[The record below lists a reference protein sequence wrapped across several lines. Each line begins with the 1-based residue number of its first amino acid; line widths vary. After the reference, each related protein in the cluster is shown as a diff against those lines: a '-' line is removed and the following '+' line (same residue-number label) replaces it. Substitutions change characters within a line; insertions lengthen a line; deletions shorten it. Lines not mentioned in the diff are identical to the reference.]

1 METLYELAARA
12 LVHSINFKN
21 EWDKLCN
28 NIKLEMLPFLV
39 EKVQD
44 KISLIFELERKIKLL
59 ETENQ
64 LLRQEQT
71 ALRRNA
77 NTSPITFTPPLLARR
92 PAYIPE
98 WESDSLGELSP
109 SSISRRSMPDL
120 HLDIPYSS
128 SEEYDNL

>member
-1 METLYELAARA
+1 METLYELATRA

-21 EWDKLCN
+21 EWNKLSN

-64 LLRQEQT
+64 LLRQQSS
-71 ALRRNA
+71 LRRNTNISP
-77 NTSPITFTPPLLARR
+77 NTFNPSLLARR
-92 PAYIPE
+92 PTYIPE
-98 WESDSLGELSP
+98 WDSDSLRDLSP
-109 SSISRRSMPDL
+109 RSVSRRSMPEL